1 MENSFPLFYG
11 TVIDHISFR
20 IPNKAYSDNLSDK
33 GCVHIF
39 KESYEY

>member
-33 GCVHIF
+33 GVRSHIQGII
-39 KESYEY
+39 